1 MNKKV
6 KFEQSKNYD
15 NFSYDEVAKTLNT
28 TPKTVTQAQYQ
39 IINHNSGKEEK
50 KLKIWRQGLSKKEI
64 KLADQADSIIEFI
77 RDNCA
82 LEESKL
88 TEIKNIIESSKAKNQ
103 ITLDETS
110 IDNLIEYLSCYFP
123 IKDGVKHLVK
133 VDSKTSEIINSI
145 NHSNITNSEDFLSI
159 FNELI
164 KKTDNQKIA
173 EVIIASDLSY
183 IDIQKALEIKKR
195 EDAINQFEEMLKND
209 LSESKWQGW
218 FEENSWVLGS
228 DFVEILDERRIDI
241 KNITDYLIKSY
252 DGFLDIIEIKKPEE
266 GKLDFWSKSRDHDNV
281 VPSSSLVKAITQ
293 ATKYIYEIERESNS
307 NKFLERVKVPIVKPR
322 SILIFGRS
330 SNWSDEE
337 KEAYRIINSSYHN
350 LLIMTYDHVLDR
362 AKTILKK
369 LSSGEEIHQQSEA
382 DIFLDDDEELPF

>member
-15 NFSYDEVAKTLNT
+15 NFSYDEAKKLNT
-28 TPKTVTQAQYQ
+28 TPKTITKAQYQ
-39 IINHNSGKEEK
+39 IINHNSGKDEK
-50 KLKIWRQGLSKKEI
+50 KLKIWRQGLNKKEI

-77 RDNCA
+77 RDNCT

-110 IDNLIEYLSCYFP
+110 IDNLIEYLSCYFL

-164 KKTDNQKIA
+164 KKTDNKKIA
-173 EVIIASDLSY
+173 EAIIASDLSY
-183 IDIQKALEIKKR
+183 IDIQKALDIKKR

-209 LSESKWQGW
+209 LPESKWQGW
-218 FEENSWVLGS
+218 FEENSWVLGRE
-228 DFVEILDERRIDI
+228 FVKILGERRIDTN
-241 KNITDYLIKSY
+241 NISDYLIESY

-293 ATKYIYEIERESNS
+293 VTKYIYEVERESNS
-307 NKFLERVKVPIVKPR
+307 NKFLARVKIPIVKPR
-322 SILIFGRS
+322 GILIFGRS
-330 SNWSDEE
+330 SNWDDEE

-362 AKTILKK
+362 AKIILKR
-369 LSSGEEIHQQSEA
+369 LSSEA
-382 DIFLDDDEELPF
+382 DVFSESDEEMPF

>member
-15 NFSYDEVAKTLNT
+15 NFSYDEAKTLNI
-28 TPKTVTQAQYQ
+28 TPKTITKAQYQ

-50 KLKIWRQGLSKKEI
+50 KLKIWRQGLNKKEI

-77 RDNCA
+77 RDNCT

-164 KKTDNQKIA
+164 KKTDNKKIA
-173 EVIIASDLSY
+173 EAIIASDLSY
-183 IDIQKALEIKKR
+183 IDIQKALDIKKR

-209 LSESKWQGW
+209 LPESKWQGW

-228 DFVEILDERRIDI
+228 EFVKILGERRIDTN
-241 KNITDYLIKSY
+241 NISDYLIESY

-266 GKLDFWSKSRDHDNV
+266 GKLDFWSKSRDHGNV

-293 ATKYIYEIERESNS
+293 VTKYIYEVERESNS
-307 NKFLERVKVPIVKPR
+307 NKFLARVKIPIVKPR
-322 SILIFGRS
+322 GILIFGRS
-330 SNWSDEE
+330 SNWDDEE
-337 KEAYRIINSSYHN
+337 KKAYRIIDSSYNN

-362 AKTILKK
+362 AKIILKR
-369 LSSGEEIHQQSEA
+369 LSSEA
-382 DIFLDDDEELPF
+382 DVFSESDEEMPF